1 MDGSVFSGQME
12 RLSPQFRCIAPD
24 LPAHGQSRN
33 LPPNIP
39 RSAEALNKLILDL
52 KLEDVILVGWSM
64 GALIAWRYLSRFGQD
79 KVSGLVTVDM
89 SPKIS
94 NGPEWSYGLLR
105 ETRREAAD
113 PTYKTDWEKRA
124 SAIARG
130 MFSGA
135 ASDNDKSVDAALEL
149 VLSQNPG
156 MMQAMWASMMK
167 TDERATIPQLRIPW
181 LICYG
186 MHSQIYPRQ
195 VRKWMLQRAP
205 QARALGFSASGHS
218 PHLEEPATFA
228 QALVRFADGL
238 PTTTSSSQAL
248 GRAM

>member
-1 MDGSVFSGQME
+1 MRG
-12 RLSPQFRCIAPD
+12 
-24 LPAHGQSRN
+24 
-33 LPPNIP
+33 
-39 RSAEALNKLILDL
+39 
-52 KLEDVILVGWSM
+52 
-64 GALIAWRYLSRFGQD
+64 
-79 KVSGLVTVDM
+79 VTVDGTPVDRIVYARLATDRPVDEPG
-89 SPKIS
+89 SFRALLNSFLPRKRAIS
-94 NGPEWSYGLLR
+94 QMLVRDTKQRVLLCQL
-105 ETRREAAD
+105 
-113 PTYKTDWEKRA
+113 TYKTDWEKRA

-195 VRKWMLQRAP
+195 VRKWMLERAP

-238 PTTTSSSQAL
+238 PTATSSSQAL